1 MTEPTFHTDL
11 VNALGALTEVPKA
24 GKVNAGQRRYS
35 YMTLPD
41 LLAHVRGTLAGHR
54 LAVVQLLSTA
64 ETGHQQLET
73 VLLHTSGE
81 RMSSGLLSFDG
92 GANPQTVGSA
102 VTYFKRYQLAA
113 LVGLAGDDDDDGQA
127 AARAAQQHRDEYAQT
142 RPVQR
147 VQQHATDPDPWAVHP
162 ITPHEQP
169 ERADGPASEGQIKY
183 MFDLMGKAGIPR
195 DMYKRWLA
203 GVVGW
208 DGPVEDFT
216 SKTLTKHQVS
226 GIITRLQKLVPPPEE
241 GP

>member
-1 MTEPTFHTDL
+1 MTETSFHTDL

-54 LAVVQLLSTA
+54 LAVVQLLSTSD
-64 ETGHQQLET
+64 TGHHQLET
-73 VLLHTSGE
+73 VLLHASGE
-81 RMSSGLLSFDG
+81 RMSSGLLTFDG

-113 LVGLAGDDDDDGQA
+113 LVGLAGDDDDDGQL
-127 AARAAQQHRDEYAQT
+127 AARAAAQRDEYAQT

-147 VQQHATDPDPWAVHP
+147 VQQHASDPDPWAVHP
-162 ITPHEQP
+162 ITVLEQP
-169 ERADGPASEGQIKY
+169 ERADGPPTDRQFRYLFKMLALS
-183 MFDLMGKAGIPR
+183 GIPQEQQR
-195 DMYKRWLA
+195 AWVADTI
-203 GVVGW
+203 GW
-208 DGPVEDFT
+208 DKPVEEFHHDA
-216 SKTLTKHQVS
+216 LTRHQVS
-226 GIITRLQKLVPPPEE
+226 ALIDRLKSLTPPPEE